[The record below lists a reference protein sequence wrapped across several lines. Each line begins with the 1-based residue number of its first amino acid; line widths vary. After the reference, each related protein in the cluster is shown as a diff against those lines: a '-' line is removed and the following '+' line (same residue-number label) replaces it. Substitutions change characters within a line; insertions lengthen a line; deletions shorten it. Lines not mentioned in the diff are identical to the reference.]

1 MDFSIILGV
10 RGRPET
16 TRRALESYERLTYKD
31 YELWFMDDCFAG
43 TNQHPVYEEF
53 KDRLPIR
60 YFPLIENFSSY
71 IPDVTTWSPATTWN
85 TGIRKAEGKFV
96 IVTSA
101 DIIISDADAL
111 EKFLNQYNGNRISA
125 TTYFLPEEITYGTIN
140 TIDWKSDP
148 RLIMTLPGFIEGNG
162 GGRANY
168 TPTPPNLLTF
178 LTGTEKSK
186 WEEIGCFRT
195 QLSHLVNDQD
205 LYLRELFLGKNT
217 DTWEG
222 CVALHQAHPRGEAHV
237 SVTKPGWHYET
248 ERQARLIDEAP
259 RDET

>member
-1 MDFSIILGV
+1 
-10 RGRPET
+10 
-16 TRRALESYERLTYKD
+16 
-31 YELWFMDDCFAG
+31 MDDCFNG
-43 TNQHPVYEEF
+43 TNQHQCM
-53 KDRLPIR
+53 RNSRIGLPIR
-60 YFPLIENFSSY
+60 YFPLIENYSKY

-125 TTYFLPEEITYGTIN
+125 TTYFLSEEITYGTIN

-162 GGRANY
+162 GGRTNH
-168 TPTPPNLLTF
+168 TPTPANLLTF
-178 LTGTEKSK
+178 LTGMEKSK
-186 WEEIGCFRT
+186 WEEIGGFRT

-205 LYLRELFLGKNT
+205 LYLRRAF
-217 DTWEG
+217 
-222 CVALHQAHPRGEAHV
+222 
-237 SVTKPGWHYET
+237 
-248 ERQARLIDEAP
+248 
-259 RDET
+259 

>member
-1 MDFSIILGV
+1 MDFSIILATK
-10 RGRPET
+10 GRPET
-16 TRRALESYERLTYKD
+16 TRRTLESYERLTYKD
-31 YELWFMDDCFAG
+31 FEILFMDVCFDN
-43 TNQHPVYEEF
+43 TNQYPMYEEF

-60 YFPLIENFSSY
+60 YLPLAENYRRY

-96 IVTSA
+96 IVTSS

-125 TTYFLPEEITYGTIN
+125 LTYFLPEEITYRTIN

-162 GGRANY
+162 GGRTNH
-168 TPTPPNLLTF
+168 TPTPANLLTF

-186 WEEIGCFRT
+186 WEEIGGFRT

-205 LYLRELFLGKNT
+205 LYLRELFLGKQT
-217 DTWEG
+217 DTWDG
-222 CVALHQAHPRGEAHV
+222 CVALHQCHPVGEPVTPV
-237 SVTKPGWHYET
+237 SSPGWHYET